1 MKYDIYINGSIG
13 YPFSASFIQ
22 DELAK
27 VGDAPCTVYISSLGG
42 SVVDAL
48 QIRQMFLEHGNVT
61 AHLHGFVATAATI
74 ISMGAKCIVMG
85 DFALLHVNHCS
96 NWIDE

>member
-27 VGDAPCTVYISSLGG
+27 VEMHPARCISPPWAVPSLMRFK
-42 SVVDAL
+42 SVKCSWNTATSLLIFMAL
-48 QIRQMFLEHGNVT
+48 
-61 AHLHGFVATAATI
+61 
-74 ISMGAKCIVMG
+74 
-85 DFALLHVNHCS
+85 
-96 NWIDE
+96 

>member
-27 VGDAPCTVYISSLGG
+27 VRDAPCTVYISSLDG

-48 QIRQMFLEHGNVT
+48 QIRQIFLEHGNLVGIT
-61 AHLHGFVATAATI
+61 PKIYA
-74 ISMGAKCIVMG
+74 
-85 DFALLHVNHCS
+85 
-96 NWIDE
+96 

>member
-27 VGDAPCTVYISSLGG
+27 VGEAPCTVYISSLGG

-48 QIRQMFLEHGNVT
+48 QIRQMFLGQRQPGWHHSQN
-61 AHLHGFVATAATI
+61 L
-74 ISMGAKCIVMG
+74 CVMR
-85 DFALLHVNHCS
+85 
-96 NWIDE
+96 

>member
-27 VGDAPCTVYISSLGG
+27 VGDAPTRCKSRFAYTLHMKTL
-42 SVVDAL
+42 D
-48 QIRQMFLEHGNVT
+48 
-61 AHLHGFVATAATI
+61 HLKSILAT
-74 ISMGAKCIVMG
+74 
-85 DFALLHVNHCS
+85 
-96 NWIDE
+96 

>member
-22 DELAK
+22 DELSK
-27 VGDAPCTVYISSLGG
+27 VGDSPCTVYISSLGG

-48 QIRQMFLEHGNVT
+48 QIWTYVLQEGSW
-61 AHLHGFVATAATI
+61 
-74 ISMGAKCIVMG
+74 ISI
-85 DFALLHVNHCS
+85 HVC
-96 NWIDE
+96 

>member
-61 AHLHGFVATAATI
+61 VHLHGFVASAATI
-74 ISMGAKCIVMG
+74 IAMGAKRIVMG
-85 DFALLHVNHCS
+85 EFALLLVHRCS
-96 NWIDE
+96 N

>member
-27 VGDAPCTVYISSLGG
+27 ELYLSEKAGIL
-42 SVVDAL
+42 
-48 QIRQMFLEHGNVT
+48 
-61 AHLHGFVATAATI
+61 
-74 ISMGAKCIVMG
+74 IV
-85 DFALLHVNHCS
+85 
-96 NWIDE
+96 